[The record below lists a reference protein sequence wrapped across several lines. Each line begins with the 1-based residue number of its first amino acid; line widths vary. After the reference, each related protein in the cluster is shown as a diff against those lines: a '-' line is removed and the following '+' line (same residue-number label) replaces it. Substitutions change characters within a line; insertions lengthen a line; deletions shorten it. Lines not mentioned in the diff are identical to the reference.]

1 MIIDYFSSIL
11 RDEHN
16 VIEQCHFV
24 CDKLCAFCAIFF
36 FFCFTIGL
44 NTFIVSRL
52 EFFCIT
58 FDAHPHSGCFFCLA
72 PSGARRTNSHINKNG
87 RADASVPPRHKQVC
101 PFTEDIRS
109 SCYATNCCLKIL
121 EICFDASIIRI
132 KLT

>member
-1 MIIDYFSSIL
+1 MCLLCHIFLLSPYNWL
-11 RDEHN
+11 EHLYC
-16 VIEQCHFV
+16 I
-24 CDKLCAFCAIFF
+24 AFGVFF
-36 FFCFTIGL
+36 G
-44 NTFIVSRL
+44 
-52 EFFCIT
+52 IT
-58 FDAHPHSGCFFCLA
+58 FDAHPHSGWFFCLA
-72 PSGARRTNSHINKNG
+72 PSGARLTNSHINKNE